1 MAVTTEQVA
10 ELYVA
15 YFNRAPD
22 TAGLDYWVNTGLAIE
37 EISSSFYVQDETK
50 TNYPDT
56 MTNSIFVNT
65 IYENVFNRDA
75 DPDGL
80 VYWENELTNETITR
94 PNMILAI
101 TKGAKTTDKTILDNK
116 TEVGLYSANAGVNDV
131 DKATDVMKDVNE
143 TQESVDTAKAVADN
157 YATLILTTQQDKI
170 VGTTKDD
177 TITGLI
183 SGTGSTYTAG
193 DTIDGGDG
201 DDTFRLQVT
210 NKVSDVS
217 AQITNVETIEI
228 FGSASVGT
236 ISGFNW
242 SGVENYKF
250 SGDNNQTVAN
260 IKDAISSVT
269 IDKAKANPVTATVD
283 FLNKDVVDTD
293 NDTLDVTLSNSKTNV
308 NLSTLVD
315 GKASDLY
322 EELKIHSIDN
332 SKTASL
338 TINDASDVVKVTIDG
353 NSDMNI
359 TLTSA
364 KDNELL
370 DASKLTGKLTYLSNS
385 TSEEVINGGSNDD
398 TIQGGGQAYA
408 TISGGEGDDNL
419 TSQSTGSILMGGA
432 GRDTITTAEGI
443 NHIKYDNLSV
453 ESGLTSKTADFVS
466 LTPDSDKLSFRGLD
480 EGTVENFYHTETPDT
495 NVTDVESAVKEA
507 NNGILKNKMYVEY
520 NSSLMTTDAGATAI
534 LVIDSDSDG
543 KADGAIELNS
553 SIIYSDIGIYQ

>member
-332 SKTASL
+332 SKTTSL

-520 NSSLMTTDAGATAI
+520 NNSTSITDAAVTAI